1 MTDQNFQQQLAEHR
15 KEIDLCDK
23 QIIEALAKRME
34 VVEKVGVL
42 KKQHNV
48 PPLDPSRWQQVVE
61 TRKAMAQQL
70 GLKPEL
76 VGAIWEIFHQYALE
90 LEAKV

>member
-1 MTDQNFQQQLAEHR
+1 MKNQLDDLR
-15 KEIDLCDK
+15 KIIDEIDGL
-23 QIIEALAKRME
+23 IVNLLAKRMK
-34 VVEKVGVL
+34 VVKKVGL
-42 KKQHNV
+42 FKKRHNL